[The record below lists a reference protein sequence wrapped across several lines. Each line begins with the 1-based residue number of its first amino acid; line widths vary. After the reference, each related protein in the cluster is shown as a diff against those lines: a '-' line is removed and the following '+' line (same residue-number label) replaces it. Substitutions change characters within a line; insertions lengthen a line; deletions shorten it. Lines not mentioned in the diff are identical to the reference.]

1 MTHPTDALRLVPVPF
16 NLLSESAGLLD
27 CEGYGPISSQ
37 LNALLAGSGL
47 PSRGD
52 LHTALMDAIHGDLMR
67 QNPSAFVEEDGNST
81 LAIPTSKA
89 FLTVDV
95 SSLAESALTAAPA
108 SPLPEGGGV
117 PADVARLVVAARK
130 VAFENPSQAELR
142 ELDIASEAFASRVPW
157 DDAPDELP
165 AAPTGAK

>member
-1 MTHPTDALRLVPVPF
+1 MTQTPTDALRLVPVPF
-16 NLLSESAGLLD
+16 NLLSEAAGLLD

-67 QNPSAFVEEDGNST
+67 QNPGAFVEEDGNST

-95 SSLAESALTAAPA
+95 SSLAEAALAASPA
-108 SPLPEGGGV
+108 SPLPEGG
-117 PADVARLVVAARK
+117 ALDEIMAI
-130 VAFENPSQAELR
+130 LR
-142 ELDIASEAFASRVPW
+142 EEIKCDATGLAPAVASIYLIGFERAAQRIL
-157 DDAPDELP
+157 ALP